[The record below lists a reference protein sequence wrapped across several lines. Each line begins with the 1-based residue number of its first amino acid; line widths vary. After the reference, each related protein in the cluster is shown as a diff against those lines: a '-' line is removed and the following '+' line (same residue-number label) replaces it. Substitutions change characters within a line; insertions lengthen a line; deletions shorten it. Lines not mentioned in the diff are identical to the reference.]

1 MYDRGD
7 FMNSNNAHILDIRKN
22 AIIADIAIDF
32 IPEIEIPGM
41 WEVLERYLHSGFHF
55 LNIALAGDVTS
66 VETTVRYISRQRN
79 KIKSLGDKYIIVK
92 KAEDIF
98 KAKQENKLA
107 LGFWFQGS
115 TPLANDINLVET
127 YYLLGIRQI
136 LLTYNTRNSIGDG
149 ILEKNDAGLSA
160 FGYKV
165 IEEMNRVGMLIDMSH
180 GGIKTSLDVIEA
192 SKDPIIF
199 SHSNAQGVNPH
210 ARNLTD
216 EQIKAIANKNGVIGI
231 NGMGLIL
238 GVEEPTTEK
247 YIEHINYICNLVG
260 SVDNIAI
267 GLDLIYFHEMLP
279 IFFEKSGLN
288 YPKGYLGSMK
298 GLQPEQIDQIIETLI
313 NSHYSDQDIKKILGE
328 NFLRVISKVWK

>member
-1 MYDRGD
+1 MTEEAI
-7 FMNSNNAHILDIRKN
+7 MNSNNAHILDIRKS

-32 IPEIEIPGM
+32 LPEIEIPGM

-79 KIKSLGDKYIIVK
+79 KIKNLGDKYIIVK
-92 KAEDIF
+92 KADDIL

-115 TPLANDINLVET
+115 TPLANDINLIET
-127 YYLLGIRQI
+127 YYILGIRQI
-136 LLTYNTRNSIGDG
+136 LLAYNTRNSIGDG

-165 IEEMNRVGMLIDMSH
+165 VEEMNRVGMLIDMSH

-313 NSHYSDQDIKKILGE
+313 ISHYSDEDIKKILGD
-328 NFLRVISKVWK
+328 NFLRVTSKVWK

>member
-1 MYDRGD
+1 
-7 FMNSNNAHILDIRKN
+7 MNKNNAHIWEIKKN
-22 AIIADIAIDF
+22 SIIVDIAMDF
-32 IPEIEIPGM
+32 LPEIEIPYM
-41 WEVLERYLHSGFHF
+41 WEVLERYHHSGFQF
-55 LNIALAGDVTS
+55 LNIALAGDLTS

-79 KIKSLGDKYIIVK
+79 KINNLGDKFIIVK
-92 KAEDIF
+92 KIEDIF

-115 TPLANDINLVET
+115 TPLANDINLIET
-127 YYLLGIRQI
+127 YYILGVRQI
-136 LLTYNTRNSIGDG
+136 LLAYNTRNSIGDG
-149 ILEKNDAGLSA
+149 ILEKNDSGLSA
-160 FGYKV
+160 FGCKV

-180 GGIKTSLDVIEA
+180 GSIKTSLDVIEI

-210 ARNLTD
+210 VRNLTD

-231 NGMGLIL
+231 NGAGLIL
-238 GVEEPTTEK
+238 GIEKPTTEK
-247 YIEHINYICNLVG
+247 YIEHINYICNLTG

-267 GLDLIYFHEMLP
+267 GLDLIYFNEMLE

-298 GLQPEQIDQIIETLI
+298 GLQPEQIDEIIDTLI
-313 NSHYSDQDIKKILGE
+313 RSHYSDKDIKKILGE

>member
-1 MYDRGD
+1 
-7 FMNSNNAHILDIRKN
+7 MNKNNIHIMDIKRS
-22 AIIADIAIDF
+22 AIVADIAMDF
-32 IPEIEIPGM
+32 LPEIEIPSM
-41 WEVLERYLHSGFHF
+41 WEMLERYHHSGFNF
-55 LNIALAGDVTS
+55 LNIALAGDMTS
-66 VETTVRYISRQRN
+66 PETAMHYISRQRS
-79 KIKSLGDKYIIVK
+79 KIQKLNDQFIIVK
-92 KAEDIF
+92 KAEDIL
-98 KAKQENKLA
+98 KAKKENKLA

-115 TPLANDINLVET
+115 TPLANDINLIET
-127 YYLLGIRQI
+127 YYILGIRQI
-136 LLTYNTRNSIGDG
+136 LLAYNTRNAIGDG
-149 ILEKNDAGLSA
+149 ILERNDAGLST

-180 GGIKTSLDVIEA
+180 GSIKTSLNVIEA

-210 ARNLTD
+210 VRNLTD
-216 EQIKAIANKNGVIGI
+216 EQIIAIANKNGIIGI

-267 GLDLIYFHEMLP
+267 GLDLVYFNEILP
-279 IFFEKSGLN
+279 VFFEKSGLN

-298 GLQPEQIDQIIETLI
+298 GLQPEQIDEIIETLI
-313 NSHYSDQDIKKILGE
+313 RSHYSDNDIKKILGD
-328 NFLRVISKVWK
+328 NFLRVVSKVWK